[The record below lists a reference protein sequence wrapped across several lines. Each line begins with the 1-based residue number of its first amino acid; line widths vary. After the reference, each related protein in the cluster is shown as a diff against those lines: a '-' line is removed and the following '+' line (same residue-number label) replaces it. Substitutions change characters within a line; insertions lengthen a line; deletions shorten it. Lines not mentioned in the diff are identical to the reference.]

1 MKGYYH
7 ITEKIRDIAI
17 ADGYINVVTEGDISE
32 VDLNK
37 QTIFPLLHIVPTN
50 ATLGPKTTTIDFTL
64 ICLNVVDINNKDL
77 RDELDPFFKQDNEQ
91 DVLNETLNFLNNI
104 VSQFRRGSAYDDLF
118 QVFGDPTAQPIRDSY
133 TNLLAGW
140 SLDFT
145 VLVPNEASIC

>member
-50 ATLGPKTTTIDFTL
+50 ATLGAKTTSIDFTL
-64 ICLNVVDINNKDL
+64 ICLNVVDINNKDI

-104 VSQFRRGSAYDDLF
+104 VSQFRRGSAYSDLF
-118 QVFGDPTAQPIRDSY
+118 QVFADPTAQPIRDSY

-145 VLVPNEASIC
+145 VLVPNEANIC